1 MKTYKKLKFVGFSN
15 IESWSAYSILE
26 KRLRFSN
33 KYKLVKI
40 KTFLSRNKT
49 SIKIEDNNYYK
60 RPTIKIN
67 GAGISLRDKVKGE
80 KIGTKSQF
88 LIKKGQFLLSK
99 IDARNGAFGVVP
111 EELEGGVITGNFWT
125 FDVNYNVINPYFL
138 QLITKTKQF
147 QDLSQS
153 ASVGTTNRNYL
164 QEESFL
170 NFSIPFPSISEQE
183 TIVKNYYD
191 KITQATTY
199 EQQAETLEKNIESY
213 LFESLGIEQKTEQKR
228 KKKGLQFVEFYKMD
242 FWGVDKI
249 KLDKELRSSRY
260 EVTSIGDFP
269 ELLVT
274 CFRGKSPKYTEIS
287 PKFILNQKCNRWN
300 SIDFSFVKSVDED
313 WYNNID
319 EDFFTK
325 EGDILVNSTGEG
337 TIGRATHITKNY
349 EGLIYDSHMLLLR
362 LNRSIYNPILFVD
375 LFNSSYIQTQIDKIK
390 SAQATKQTEL
400 GINNLLKIRIPILS
414 NLQVQQTII
423 TQIDTYKNEIKI
435 LRERATL
442 LKQQAEQEFEQ
453 TIFS

>member
-1 MKTYKKLKFVGFSN
+1 MKTYKKLKLIELKEFDLWDIKRYTSKKLKSNFN
-15 IESWSAYSILE
+15 IEKL
-26 KRLRFSN
+26 SN
-33 KYKLVKI
+33 CIKEENRKYKLYLEEH
-40 KTFLSRNKT
+40 KTFGILGVNNKDGIFDAYEQKGKEINQPYKKMEIGWLAYNPYRINVGSIGIRKKEHLYQYISPAYVVFSCLDNLLPEYLYLLFRT
-49 SIKIEDNNYYK
+49 ERFIKIINESTTGSVRQNLTSEILK
-60 RPTIKIN
+60 TLKIP
-67 GAGISLRDKVKGE
+67 L
-80 KIGTKSQF
+80 
-88 LIKKGQFLLSK
+88 
-99 IDARNGAFGVVP
+99 
-111 EELEGGVITGNFWT
+111 
-125 FDVNYNVINPYFL
+125 
-138 QLITKTKQF
+138 
-147 QDLSQS
+147 
-153 ASVGTTNRNYL
+153 
-164 QEESFL
+164 
-170 NFSIPFPSISEQE
+170 PSISEQE
-183 TIVKNYYD
+183 TIVKNYYN

-199 EQQAETLEKNIESY
+199 QQQAETLEKNIESY
-213 LFESLGIEQKTEQKR
+213 LFESLGIEQKTEQKT

-249 KLDKELRSSRY
+249 KLDKGLHSSRY

-274 CFRGKSPKYTEIS
+274 CFRGKSPKYTEVS
-287 PKFILNQKCNRWN
+287 SKFILNQKCNRWN
-300 SIDFSFVKSVDED
+300 SIDFSFVKSIDED

-337 TIGRATHITKNY
+337 TIGRATYITKNY

-435 LRERATL
+435 LRERVTL

>member
-1 MKTYKKLKFVGFSN
+1 MKTYKKLKLVELKEFDLWDIKRYTSKKLKSTFN
-15 IESWSAYSILE
+15 IEKI
-26 KRLRFSN
+26 SN
-33 KYKLVKI
+33 CIKEENRKYKLYLEEDKTFGILGINNKDGIFDAYEQKGKEINQPYKKMEVGWLAYNPYRINVGSIGIRKKEHLYQYISPAYVVFSCLDNLLPEYLYLLFRTERFVKI
-40 KTFLSRNKT
+40 INESTTGSVRQNLTSEILKT
-49 SIKIEDNNYYK
+49 
-60 RPTIKIN
+60 
-67 GAGISLRDKVKGE
+67 
-80 KIGTKSQF
+80 
-88 LIKKGQFLLSK
+88 
-99 IDARNGAFGVVP
+99 
-111 EELEGGVITGNFWT
+111 LE
-125 FDVNYNVINPYFL
+125 
-138 QLITKTKQF
+138 
-147 QDLSQS
+147 
-153 ASVGTTNRNYL
+153 
-164 QEESFL
+164 
-170 NFSIPFPSISEQE
+170 IPLPSISEQE

-199 EQQAETLEKNIESY
+199 EQQAETLEKNIETY
-213 LFESLGIEQKTEQKR
+213 LFESLGIEQKTEQKT
-228 KKKGLQFVEFYKMD
+228 KKKGLQFVEFYKMN

-249 KLDKELRSSRY
+249 KLDKGLHSSRY

-269 ELLVT
+269 GLLVT

-287 PKFILNQKCNRWN
+287 SKFILNQKCNRWN

-337 TIGRATHITKNY
+337 TIGRATYITKNY

>member
-1 MKTYKKLKFVGFSN
+1 MKTYKKLKLIELKEFDLWDIKRYTSKKLKSNFN
-15 IESWSAYSILE
+15 IEKL
-26 KRLRFSN
+26 SN
-33 KYKLVKI
+33 CIKEENRKYKLYLEEH
-40 KTFLSRNKT
+40 KTFGILGVNNKDGIFDAYEQKGKEINQPYKKMEIGWLAYNPYRINVGSIGIRKKEHLYQYISPAYVVFSCLDNLLPEYLYLLFRT
-49 SIKIEDNNYYK
+49 ERFIKIINESTTGSVRQNLTSEILK
-60 RPTIKIN
+60 TLKIP
-67 GAGISLRDKVKGE
+67 L
-80 KIGTKSQF
+80 
-88 LIKKGQFLLSK
+88 
-99 IDARNGAFGVVP
+99 
-111 EELEGGVITGNFWT
+111 
-125 FDVNYNVINPYFL
+125 
-138 QLITKTKQF
+138 
-147 QDLSQS
+147 
-153 ASVGTTNRNYL
+153 
-164 QEESFL
+164 
-170 NFSIPFPSISEQE
+170 PSISEQE
-183 TIVKNYYD
+183 TIVKNYYN

-199 EQQAETLEKNIESY
+199 QQQAETLEKNIESY
-213 LFESLGIEQKTEQKR
+213 LFESLGIEQKTEQKT
-228 KKKGLQFVEFYKMD
+228 KKKGLQFVEFYKMN

-249 KLDKELRSSRY
+249 KLDKGLHSSRY

-274 CFRGKSPKYTEIS
+274 CFRGKSPKYTEVS
-287 PKFILNQKCNRWN
+287 SKFILNQKCNRWN

-337 TIGRATHITKNY
+337 TIGRATYITKNY

-435 LRERATL
+435 LRERVTL

>member
-1 MKTYKKLKFVGFSN
+1 MKTYKKLKLVELKEFDLWDIKRYTSKKLKSTFN
-15 IESWSAYSILE
+15 IEKL
-26 KRLRFSN
+26 SN
-33 KYKLVKI
+33 CIKEENRKYKLYLEED
-40 KTFLSRNKT
+40 KTFGILGVNNKDGIFDAYEQKGKEINQPYKKMEIGWLAYNPYRINVGSIGIRKKEHLYQYISPAYVVFSCLDNLLPEYLYLLFRT
-49 SIKIEDNNYYK
+49 ERFIKI
-60 RPTIKIN
+60 IN
-67 GAGISLRDKVKGE
+67 ESTTGSVRQNLTSEILK
-80 KIGTKSQF
+80 T
-88 LIKKGQFLLSK
+88 
-99 IDARNGAFGVVP
+99 
-111 EELEGGVITGNFWT
+111 LE
-125 FDVNYNVINPYFL
+125 
-138 QLITKTKQF
+138 
-147 QDLSQS
+147 
-153 ASVGTTNRNYL
+153 
-164 QEESFL
+164 
-170 NFSIPFPSISEQE
+170 IPLPSISEQE
-183 TIVKNYYD
+183 TIVKNYCD

-199 EQQAETLEKNIESY
+199 EQQAETLEKKIESY
-213 LFESLGIEQKTEQKR
+213 LFESLGIEQKTEQKT

-249 KLDKELRSSRY
+249 KLDKGLHSSRY

-274 CFRGKSPKYTEIS
+274 CFRGKSPKYTEVS
-287 PKFILNQKCNRWN
+287 SKFILNQKCNRWN
-300 SIDFSFVKSVDED
+300 SIDFSFVKSIDED

-337 TIGRATHITKNY
+337 TIGRATYITKNY

>member
-1 MKTYKKLKFVGFSN
+1 MKTYKKLKLIELKEFDLWDIKRYTSKKLKSTFN
-15 IESWSAYSILE
+15 IEKL
-26 KRLRFSN
+26 SN
-33 KYKLVKI
+33 CIKEENRKYKLYLEEH
-40 KTFLSRNKT
+40 KTFGILGVNNKDGIFDAYEQKGKEINQPYKKMEIGWLAYNPYRINVGSIGIRKKEHLYQYISPAYVVFSCLDNLLPEYLYLLFRT
-49 SIKIEDNNYYK
+49 ERFIKIINESTTGSVRQNLTSEILK
-60 RPTIKIN
+60 TLKIP
-67 GAGISLRDKVKGE
+67 L
-80 KIGTKSQF
+80 
-88 LIKKGQFLLSK
+88 
-99 IDARNGAFGVVP
+99 
-111 EELEGGVITGNFWT
+111 
-125 FDVNYNVINPYFL
+125 
-138 QLITKTKQF
+138 
-147 QDLSQS
+147 
-153 ASVGTTNRNYL
+153 
-164 QEESFL
+164 
-170 NFSIPFPSISEQE
+170 PSISEQE
-183 TIVKNYYD
+183 TIVKNYYN

-199 EQQAETLEKNIESY
+199 QQQAETLEKNIESY
-213 LFESLGIEQKTEQKR
+213 LFESLGIEQKTEQKT
-228 KKKGLQFVEFYKMD
+228 KKKGLQFVEFYKMN

-249 KLDKELRSSRY
+249 KLDKGLHSSRY

-337 TIGRATHITKNY
+337 TIGRATYITKNY

-435 LRERATL
+435 LRERVTL

>member
-1 MKTYKKLKFVGFSN
+1 MKTYKKLKLVELKEFDLWDIKRYTSKKLKSTFN
-15 IESWSAYSILE
+15 IEKI
-26 KRLRFSN
+26 SN
-33 KYKLVKI
+33 CIKEENRKYKLYLEEDKTFGILGINNKDGIFDAYEQKGKEINQPYKKMEVGWLAYNPYRINVGSIGIRKKEHLYQYISPAYVVFSCLDNLLPEYLYLLFRTERFVKI
-40 KTFLSRNKT
+40 INESTTGSVRQNLTSEILKT
-49 SIKIEDNNYYK
+49 
-60 RPTIKIN
+60 
-67 GAGISLRDKVKGE
+67 
-80 KIGTKSQF
+80 
-88 LIKKGQFLLSK
+88 
-99 IDARNGAFGVVP
+99 
-111 EELEGGVITGNFWT
+111 LE
-125 FDVNYNVINPYFL
+125 
-138 QLITKTKQF
+138 
-147 QDLSQS
+147 
-153 ASVGTTNRNYL
+153 
-164 QEESFL
+164 
-170 NFSIPFPSISEQE
+170 IPLPSISEQE

-213 LFESLGIEQKTEQKR
+213 LFESLGIEQKTEQKT

-249 KLDKELRSSRY
+249 KLDKGLHSSRY

-269 ELLVT
+269 GLLVT

-287 PKFILNQKCNRWN
+287 SKFILNQKCNRWN
-300 SIDFSFVKSVDED
+300 SIDFSFVKNIDED

-337 TIGRATHITKNY
+337 TIGRATYITKNY

>member
-1 MKTYKKLKFVGFSN
+1 MKTYKKLKLIELKEFDLWDIKRYTSKKLKSTFN
-15 IESWSAYSILE
+15 IEKL
-26 KRLRFSN
+26 SN
-33 KYKLVKI
+33 CIKEENRKYKLYLEED
-40 KTFLSRNKT
+40 KTFGILGVNNKDGIFDAYEQKGKEINQPYKKMEIGWLAYNPYRINVGSIGIRKKEHLYQYISPAYVVFSCLDNLLPEYLYLLFRT
-49 SIKIEDNNYYK
+49 ERFIKI
-60 RPTIKIN
+60 IN
-67 GAGISLRDKVKGE
+67 ESTTGSVRQNLTSEILK
-80 KIGTKSQF
+80 T
-88 LIKKGQFLLSK
+88 
-99 IDARNGAFGVVP
+99 
-111 EELEGGVITGNFWT
+111 LE
-125 FDVNYNVINPYFL
+125 
-138 QLITKTKQF
+138 
-147 QDLSQS
+147 
-153 ASVGTTNRNYL
+153 
-164 QEESFL
+164 
-170 NFSIPFPSISEQE
+170 IPLPSISEQE

-213 LFESLGIEQKTEQKR
+213 LFESLGIEQKTEQKT
-228 KKKGLQFVEFYKMD
+228 KKKGLQFVEFYKMN

-249 KLDKELRSSRY
+249 KLDKGLHSLRY

-337 TIGRATHITKNY
+337 TIGRATYITKNY